1 MLGNNP
7 LLWLWPQN
15 PTSDGLTFPVRPGTD
30 PRLPYCWPPRDP
42 DDLRPSIFSNRYKR
56 KQQREM
62 MRNNNANP
70 NSHRLVRRDSEG
82 YLVREITMEERM
94 AMLQPGYQEQDE
106 QLQQQPEYEGEHL
119 ERLDTYQDEADEV
132 DSVEDY
138 YDSGSCISEEEVE
151 YTHYYDDL
159 EQQQRQQL
167 YPDTRWMEN
176 KVYDLSGGD
185 YYEDSGSSWDE
196 EDDRDHRRPMVSRKH
211 YPAPVDDDNID
222 EEEEDNVPLMPYPKE
237 RSRPLPTTHKVVK
250 ED

>member
-62 MRNNNANP
+62 MRNNNNA

-94 AMLQPGYQEQDE
+94 AMLQPNYQEQGDHE
-106 QLQQQPEYEGEHL
+106 QQLQHENDGVQDEHL
-119 ERLDTYQDEADEV
+119 ERLDAHQDEV

-167 YPDTRWMEN
+167 YPMHDTRWMES

-185 YYEDSGSSWDE
+185 YYDDSGSSWDE
-196 EDDRDHRRPMVSRKH
+196 AEDQDHRRPMVSRKH
-211 YPAPVDDDNID
+211 YPAPVDDDHVD
-222 EEEEDNVPLMPYPKE
+222 EDNVPLMPYPKE
-237 RSRPLPTTHKVVK
+237 KSRPLPPTHKDVK